1 MSDDSSTEQKSTW
14 LNRLSQILQGEP
26 KDREEL
32 LEVLRT
38 AEHRH
43 LIDHDAFSMIEG
55 VMDVSVMQVRDVM
68 IPRSQMVVV
77 ERDAEVADILSIV
90 IESGHS
96 RFPVIG
102 ESRDDI
108 VGVLLA
114 KDLLPILA
122 SRGESTLGLKDVL
135 RSVAII
141 PESKRLDALLKEFRS
156 SRNHM
161 AIVVDEYGGV
171 SGLVTIEDVLEE
183 IVGEIEDEYDFDD
196 EEDNIKTV
204 GAHEYSVKALTPI
217 EDFNEFFNAD
227 YSDEEYDTI
236 GGLVMQSFGHLP
248 AKGESVALGRFQF
261 KVVACD
267 SRRIRLLHVR
277 RLKADEDGADESH

>member
-1 MSDDSSTEQKSTW
+1 MSDDSTSGHKSW
-14 LNRLSQILQGEP
+14 LDRLSQLLQGEP
-26 KDREEL
+26 KDRVQL

-38 AEHRH
+38 AETRH

-55 VMDVSVMQVRDVM
+55 VLEVSEMQVRDVM
-68 IPRSQMVVV
+68 VPRSQMVVV
-77 ERDAEVADILSIV
+77 ERDATLAEILPIV
-90 IESGHS
+90 IASGHS

-108 VGVLLA
+108 LGILLA

-122 SRGESTLGLKDVL
+122 NRGESVFTLGDLL
-135 RSVAII
+135 RPAVVI
-141 PESKRLDALLKEFRS
+141 PESKRLDALLKEFRA

-196 EEDNIKTV
+196 EEDEIKLV
-204 GAHEYSVKALTPI
+204 GGNEYSVKALTAI
-217 EDFNEFFNAD
+217 EDFNEFFGTGF
-227 YSDEEYDTI
+227 SDEESDTV
-236 GGLVMQSFGHLP
+236 GGLVMQAFGHLP
-248 AKGESVALGRFQF
+248 SKGEAVILDGFEF
-261 KVVACD
+261 KVLAVD
-267 SRRIRLLHVR
+267 SRRIRLLQVKPGKVPDT
-277 RLKADEDGADESH
+277 LLDDAE